1 MRSDRWLWVIVV
13 LGAAVRLFGLGERS
27 LSYDECQQFW
37 ASQGNALV
45 ANREITLD
53 PPGFAVLLHLHAL
66 AGRGETWLR
75 LLPCLI
81 GIAAIP
87 AVHLLARRATGELAT
102 ARAAAFFFALAPYP
116 IRYAQSLRVYSLTLL
131 FGALLPALWL
141 ASMRPAGNR
150 AGEAAAGAESRRL
163 RFLPLALAAF
173 GGMVAMYGMLW
184 LCLAI
189 LAATWIP
196 GIAPDAAARRRTT
209 IALLA
214 GMAAAAPAYA
224 FSIPGQMARGT
235 PASFYEDKFLPRDGL
250 LPALRFLSEGTLD
263 LFGYYSF
270 ILPLTGALF
279 GALAGLGVVHL
290 WRRRDGR
297 AAATVFLL
305 GVGAAAAASALWL
318 YPFGA
323 TRQMLY
329 AAPLFYV
336 LAASGILAL
345 RGMARGAL
353 SAALLV
359 AIATGSGIF
368 LVRYH
373 AEPGGQEMRP
383 VMAYLERHARRGD
396 RILVNKDAIPQFRY
410 YYRGSPETAV
420 LGHETV
426 IRDFT
431 AEAARLM
438 QADPQARWWLLFS
451 HGWSDERRTRL
462 HDLEPAYR
470 LADSFEAHRAA
481 AYLFVP
487 RREGD
492 SGGIPPRGQDAAIA
506 PATP

>member
-37 ASQGNALV
+37 ASQGNALI

-53 PPGFAVLLHLHAL
+53 PPGFALLLHLHSL
-66 AGRGETWLR
+66 AARGETWLR

-87 AVHLLARRATGELAT
+87 AVYHLARRVTGDLAT
-102 ARAAAFFFALAPYP
+102 ARGAAFFFALAPYP

-131 FGALLPALWL
+131 FGALLPAAWL
-141 ASMRPAGNR
+141 ALIRPAGEPAR
-150 AGEAAAGAESRRL
+150 EGASEPESRPL
-163 RFLPLALAAF
+163 RFLPLALIAF
-173 GGMVAMYGMLW
+173 GGMLAMYGMFW

-196 GIAPDAAARRRTT
+196 GIAPSASARLRASA
-209 IALLA
+209 ALLA
-214 GMAAAAPAYA
+214 GMAAALPAYA

-235 PASFYEDKFLPRDGL
+235 PASFYEDKFLPRDGI
-250 LPALRFLSEGTLD
+250 LPALRFLARGTLD
-263 LFGYYSF
+263 LFGYFSF
-270 ILPLTGALF
+270 ILPIAGALF
-279 GALAGLGVVHL
+279 GALALIGMVHL
-290 WRRRDGR
+290 WRRREGR

-305 GVGAAAAASALWL
+305 AVAAAAAASALWL
-318 YPFGA
+318 YPYGA

-336 LAASGILAL
+336 LAASGILAVRRL
-345 RGMARGAL
+345 ARGAL
-353 SAALLV
+353 SAALLI
-359 AIATGSGIF
+359 AIAAGCAIF
-368 LVRYH
+368 LARYH

-383 VMAYLERHARRGD
+383 VMAYLQDHAEPGD

-410 YYRGSPETAV
+410 YYRGSPEAAV
-420 LGHETV
+420 LGRETV

-431 AEAARLM
+431 GEAAQLM
-438 QADPQARWWLLFS
+438 RADPRARWWLLFS
-451 HGWSDERRTRL
+451 HGWTDERRAHLR
-462 HDLEPAYR
+462 DLEAGYR

-487 RREGD
+487 
-492 SGGIPPRGQDAAIA
+492 
-506 PATP
+506 ATP

>member
-1 MRSDRWLWVIVV
+1 MKSDRWLWVIVV
-13 LGAAVRLFGLGERS
+13 LGAAVRLVGLGERS

-37 ASQGNALV
+37 ASQGNTLI

-53 PPGFAVLLHLHAL
+53 PPGFALLLHLHSL
-66 AGRGETWLR
+66 AARGETWLR

-87 AVHLLARRATGELAT
+87 AVYLLARRATRDLAT

-131 FGALLPALWL
+131 FGALLPAAWL
-141 ASMRPAGNR
+141 AMMSSGGATEHARPS
-150 AGEAAAGAESRRL
+150 GEKTGPGQL
-163 RFLPLALAAF
+163 LPLALIAF
-173 GGMVAMYGMLW
+173 GGMLSMYGMLW

-196 GIAPDAAARRRTT
+196 GITTDGTVRLRTS

-250 LPALRFLSEGTLD
+250 LPALRFLAEGTLD
-263 LFGYYSF
+263 LSGYFSF
-270 ILPLTGALF
+270 ILPIAGALF
-279 GALAGLGVVHL
+279 GALAVFGMVHL
-290 WRRRDGR
+290 WRRSEGR
-297 AAATVFLL
+297 AATTAFLL

-336 LAASGILAL
+336 LAASGIMAL
-345 RGMARGAL
+345 QRVARGAVT
-353 SAALLV
+353 AALLL
-359 AIATGSGIF
+359 AIAAGSAVF

-383 VMAYLERHARRGD
+383 VIAYLEHHVEPGD

-410 YYRGSPETAV
+410 YYRGSPEAAV
-420 LGHETV
+420 LGRETV

-431 AEAARLM
+431 AEAAQLM
-438 QADPQARWWLLFS
+438 RDAPQARWWLLFS
-451 HGWSDERRTRL
+451 HGWTDERRAHLR
-462 HDLEPAYR
+462 DLEPGYR
-470 LADSFEAHRAA
+470 LTDTFEAHRAA

-487 RREGD
+487 V
-492 SGGIPPRGQDAAIA
+492 
-506 PATP
+506 TP

>member
-1 MRSDRWLWVIVV
+1 MKSDRWLWVIIV
-13 LGAAVRLFGLGERS
+13 LGSAVRLFGLGERS

-53 PPGFAVLLHLHAL
+53 PPGFAVLLHLHSL
-66 AGRGETWLR
+66 AARGETWLR

-87 AVHLLARRATGELAT
+87 AVYLLARRATGDLAT
-102 ARAAAFFFALAPYP
+102 SRAAAFFFALAPYP

-131 FGALLPALWL
+131 FGALLPAVWL
-141 ASMRPAGNR
+141 AMMSPPGGVSERDRPSGDKTRTASFMLLG
-150 AGEAAAGAESRRL
+150 L
-163 RFLPLALAAF
+163 TAF
-173 GGMVAMYGMLW
+173 GGMLAMYGMLW

-189 LAATWIP
+189 LAATWLP
-196 GIAPDAAARRRTT
+196 GVTPDSTVRRRTS

-250 LPALRFLSEGTLD
+250 LPALRFFAGGILD
-263 LFGYYSF
+263 LSGYFSF
-270 ILPLTGALF
+270 ILPIAGALF
-279 GALAGLGVVHL
+279 GALAVIGMVNL
-290 WRRRDGR
+290 WRRSEGR
-297 AAATVFLL
+297 AATTAFLL
-305 GVGAAAAASALWL
+305 GVSAAAAGSALWL

-336 LAASGILAL
+336 LSASGIMAL

-353 SAALLV
+353 SAALLI
-359 AIATGSGIF
+359 AIATGSAIF
-368 LVRYH
+368 LERYH

-383 VMAYLERHARRGD
+383 VMAYLEHHVEPGD

-410 YYRGSPETAV
+410 YYHGSSETAV
-420 LGHETV
+420 LGRETV

-431 AEAARLM
+431 AEAAQLM
-438 QADPQARWWLLFS
+438 RAAPQARWWLLFS
-451 HGWSDERRTRL
+451 HGWTDERRSHLR
-462 HDLEPAYR
+462 DLEPGYR
-470 LADSFEAHRAA
+470 LADTFEAHRAA
-481 AYLFVP
+481 TYLFVP
-487 RREGD
+487 T
-492 SGGIPPRGQDAAIA
+492 
-506 PATP
+506 TP